1 MRFGNLPI
9 THPASGGVTYM
20 HHSSWLST
28 WVWGIQTQILTLAQ
42 WIQLSSLLG
51 LTALKITNLFKIS
64 PSSLKAFVWVWPPIS
79 L

>member
-1 MRFGNLPI
+1 
-9 THPASGGVTYM
+9 M

-64 PSSLKAFVWVWPPIS
+64 PSSLKAFVWVWPPILVSTIEDKWPPRIS
-79 L
+79 LNKD

>member
-9 THPASGGVTYM
+9 THPENGGVTDM
-20 HHSSWLST
+20 SHSSWLFT
-28 WVWGIQTQILTLAQ
+28 WVWGIQTQIFSLAQ
-42 WIQLSSLLG
+42 WIQLSSLLR
-51 LTALKITNLFKIS
+51 LRALKITNLFKIS